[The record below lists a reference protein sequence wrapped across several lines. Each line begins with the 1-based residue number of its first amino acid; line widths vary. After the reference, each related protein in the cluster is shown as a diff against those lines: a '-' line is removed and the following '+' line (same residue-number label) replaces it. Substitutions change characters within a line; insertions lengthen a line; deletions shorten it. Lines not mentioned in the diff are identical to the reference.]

1 MADKDTKQVTER
13 ELREAE
19 LQMTGH
25 PPTTATG
32 FIGFVPAT
40 PASPNGAAGS
50 ATNSG
55 SGDASSSSPAD
66 KQ

>member
-1 MADKDTKQVTER
+1 MAEKDTKQVTER

-25 PPTTATG
+25 PPSTATG

-40 PASPNGAAGS
+40 PGSPNGAGS
-50 ATNSG
+50 PTNSG

-66 KQ
+66 KH

>member
-1 MADKDTKQVTER
+1 MAENETRQVTEH

-19 LQMTGH
+19 LQMTGR

-40 PASPNGAAGS
+40 PANSNGNVGTGGS
-50 ATNSG
+50 AN
-55 SGDASSSSPAD
+55 DAQQTRKP
-66 KQ
+66 